1 MTACISMLRGINVNG
16 QKIVKMADLRTLY
29 EGLGFDKVATY
40 IQSGNVVFY
49 SKMDSSPALSKKI
62 AGAIEEQYGFTV
74 PITIRTREELK
85 KLISNN
91 PFPTKKNIDLTK
103 LHVTFLETR
112 PGSAQLKSIESV
124 DRKGDEFFV
133 SGSEIYL
140 YCPGG
145 YGKTKLSNNF
155 IESKLK
161 QSATTRNWKTV
172 NTLCEM
178 ACR

>member
-1 MTACISMLRGINVNG
+1 MLRGINVSG

-29 EGLGFDKVATY
+29 EGLGFERVTTY
-40 IQSGNVVFY
+40 IQSGNVIFH
-49 SKMDSSPALSKKI
+49 SDTNSSAALSKKI
-62 AGAIEEQYGFTV
+62 AGAIEEQYGFNV
-74 PITIRTREELK
+74 PITIRTRGELK

-91 PFPTKKNIDLTK
+91 PFLTKENIDLSK
-103 LHVTFLETR
+103 LHITFLETK
-112 PGSAQLKSIESV
+112 PEAAQLVSIETV
-124 DRKGDEFFV
+124 DSKGDEFYV

-172 NTLCEM
+172 NILYEM